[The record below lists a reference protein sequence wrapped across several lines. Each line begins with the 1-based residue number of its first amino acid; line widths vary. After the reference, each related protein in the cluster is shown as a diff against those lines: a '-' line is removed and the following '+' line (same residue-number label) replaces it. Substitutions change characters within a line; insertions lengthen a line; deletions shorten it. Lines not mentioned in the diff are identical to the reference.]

1 MHVIFPTQKL
11 TNPYIYQIGLKKI
24 IILFLSVI
32 SLFFHA
38 DAASAEVK
46 VETVA
51 DNLKLPWE
59 LVFTP
64 DGRIFFTERDG
75 KLWIIENESLDLVA
89 TFPVSFGPPESEGG
103 LLGLALDPE
112 FEKNNFL
119 YLYQTYFDF
128 EMWHNKVV
136 RYTVSNNQL
145 TDEQIIIDEIPGAR
159 WHDGGRIKFGPDEKI
174 YITTGDATDP
184 NLAQKIDSLAGKILR
199 INADGTIPDDNPFES
214 SPVFSY
220 GHRNPQGIDWTEN
233 GILVSSEHGPSGYA
247 IELSY
252 CEAKKLLGEI
262 ESCAGSYFGH
272 DEINVI
278 EPGKNYG
285 WPIIVG
291 DSNNLEYTNPILHS
305 DILTWAPSGLLY
317 YDSDK
322 IPEWNGK
329 FLVATLRGQH
339 VMVLDLDLENSRV
352 NSVEKIFQDEYGR
365 IRDLVQSPDGDVFI
379 LTSNG
384 NNDKILLVTA
394 LETPPSTVDTKESLS
409 SLGEYLVYGIII
421 AAIVMGAAV
430 LIKRKKK

>member
-1 MHVIFPTQKL
+1 LRRINRKCAL
-11 TNPYIYQIGLKKI
+11 QIVKGKFLDSWTGLKKI
-24 IILFLSVI
+24 IVLFLPI
-32 SLFFHA
+32 ICLFFHA
-38 DAASAEVK
+38 DAALAEVK

-51 DNLKLPWE
+51 DNLKIPWE
-59 LVFTP
+59 LVFAP

-75 KLWIIENESLDLVA
+75 NLWVIENESMELVA
-89 TFPVSFGPPESEGG
+89 TFPASHTSEGG

-128 EMWHNKVV
+128 ELHHNKVV

-145 TDEQIIIDEIPGAR
+145 TDDQILIDKIPGAV

-174 YITTGDATDP
+174 YITTGDSTNA
-184 NLAQKIDSLAGKILR
+184 NLSQKIDSLAGKILR
-199 INADGTIPDDNPFES
+199 INADGTIPSDNPFES

-220 GHRNPQGIDWTEN
+220 GHRNPQGIDWNEN
-233 GILVSSEHGPSGYA
+233 GILVSSEHGPSGEKGYA
-247 IELSY
+247 
-252 CEAKKLLGEI
+252 
-262 ESCAGSYFGH
+262 H

-285 WPIIVG
+285 WPVIVG
-291 DSNNLEYTNPILHS
+291 DSNNLKYTNPILHS
-305 DILTWAPSGLLY
+305 GDVTWAPSGLLY

-322 IPEWNGK
+322 IPEWKGM

-339 VMVLDLDLENSRV
+339 VMVMDLDLENNRV

-365 IRDLVQSPDGDVFI
+365 LRDLVQSPDGDVFV

-384 NNDKILLVTA
+384 DNDKILRVST
-394 LETPPSTVDTKESLS
+394 LETVPLTVKTKQSPS
-409 SLGEYLVYGIII
+409 SLGEYLVYGVII
-421 AAIVMGAAV
+421 AAAVTGAAV
-430 LIKRKKK
+430 LIKRRKK

>member
-1 MHVIFPTQKL
+1 MRRINRKCAL
-11 TNPYIYQIGLKKI
+11 QIVKGKFLDSWTGLKKI
-24 IILFLSVI
+24 IVLFLPI
-32 SLFFHA
+32 ICLFFHA
-38 DAASAEVK
+38 DAALAEVK

-51 DNLKLPWE
+51 DNLKIPWE
-59 LVFTP
+59 LVFAP

-75 KLWIIENESLDLVA
+75 NLWVIENESMELVA
-89 TFPVSFGPPESEGG
+89 TFPASHTSEGG

-128 EMWHNKVV
+128 ELHHNKVV

-145 TDEQIIIDEIPGAR
+145 TDEQILIDKIPGAV

-174 YITTGDATDP
+174 YITTGDSTNA
-184 NLAQKIDSLAGKILR
+184 NLSQKIDSLAGKILR
-199 INADGTIPDDNPFES
+199 INADGTIPSDNPFES

-220 GHRNPQGIDWTEN
+220 GHRNPQGIDWNEN
-233 GILVSSEHGPSGYA
+233 GILVSSEHGPSGEKGYA
-247 IELSY
+247 
-252 CEAKKLLGEI
+252 
-262 ESCAGSYFGH
+262 H

-285 WPIIVG
+285 WPVIVG

-305 DILTWAPSGLLY
+305 GDVTWAPSGLLY

-322 IPEWNGK
+322 IPEWKGM

-339 VMVLDLDLENSRV
+339 IMVMDLDLENNRV

-365 IRDLVQSPDGDVFI
+365 LRDLVQSPDGDVFV

-384 NNDKILLVTA
+384 DNDKILRVST
-394 LETPPSTVDTKESLS
+394 LETVPLTVKTKQSPS
-409 SLGEYLVYGIII
+409 SLGEYLVYGVII
-421 AAIVMGAAV
+421 AAAVTGAAV
-430 LIKRKKK
+430 LIKRRKK

>member
-1 MHVIFPTQKL
+1 M
-11 TNPYIYQIGLKKI
+11 KKT
-24 IILFLSVI
+24 IILFLAVI
-32 SLFFHA
+32 CLFFHA
-38 DAASAEVK
+38 DAVSAEIK

-51 DNLKLPWE
+51 DNLKIPWE
-59 LVFTP
+59 LVFAP

-75 KLWIIENESLDLVA
+75 NLWVIENESLELVA
-89 TFPVSFGPPESEGG
+89 TFPTSRMSEGG

-128 EMWHNKVV
+128 ELHHNKVV
-136 RYTVSNNQL
+136 RYTVNNNQL
-145 TDEQIIIDEIPGAR
+145 TDEQILIDKIPGAL

-174 YITTGDATDP
+174 YITTGDAT
-184 NLAQKIDSLAGKILR
+184 NASLSQKIGSLAGKILR
-199 INADGTIPDDNPFES
+199 INADGTIPVDNPFES
-214 SPVFSY
+214 SAVFSY

-233 GILVSSEHGPSGYA
+233 GILVSSEHGPSGEKGYA
-247 IELSY
+247 
-252 CEAKKLLGEI
+252 
-262 ESCAGSYFGH
+262 H

-285 WPIIVG
+285 WPVIVG
-291 DSNNLEYTNPILHS
+291 DSNNPEYTNPILHS
-305 DILTWAPSGLLY
+305 GDVTWAPSGLLY

-322 IPEWNGK
+322 IPELKGK
-329 FLVATLRGQH
+329 FLVAALRGQH
-339 VMVLDLDLENSRV
+339 VMVLDLDLENNRV

-384 NNDKILLVTA
+384 DNDKILRVTS
-394 LETPPSTVDTKESLS
+394 LETPPLTVVTKEPSS

-421 AAIVMGAAV
+421 TAVVAGAVV
-430 LIKRKKK
+430 LIKRRKK

>member
-1 MHVIFPTQKL
+1 MRRINRKCAL
-11 TNPYIYQIGLKKI
+11 QIVKGKFLDSWTGLKKI
-24 IILFLSVI
+24 IVLFLPI
-32 SLFFHA
+32 ICLFFHA
-38 DAASAEVK
+38 DAALAEVK

-51 DNLKLPWE
+51 DNLKIPWE
-59 LVFTP
+59 LVFAP

-75 KLWIIENESLDLVA
+75 NLWVIENESMELVA
-89 TFPVSFGPPESEGG
+89 TFPASHTSEGG

-128 EMWHNKVV
+128 ELHHNKVV

-145 TDEQIIIDEIPGAR
+145 TDDQILIDKIPGAV

-174 YITTGDATDP
+174 YITTGDSTNA
-184 NLAQKIDSLAGKILR
+184 NLSQKIDSLAGKILR
-199 INADGTIPDDNPFES
+199 INADGTIPSDNPFES

-220 GHRNPQGIDWTEN
+220 GHRNPQGIDWNEN
-233 GILVSSEHGPSGYA
+233 GILVSSEHGPSGEKGYA
-247 IELSY
+247 
-252 CEAKKLLGEI
+252 
-262 ESCAGSYFGH
+262 H

-285 WPIIVG
+285 WPVIVG

-305 DILTWAPSGLLY
+305 GDVTWAPSGLLY

-322 IPEWNGK
+322 IPEWKGM
-329 FLVATLRGQH
+329 FLVAALRGQH
-339 VMVLDLDLENSRV
+339 VMVMDLDLENNRV

-365 IRDLVQSPDGDVFI
+365 LRDLVQSPDGDVFV

-384 NNDKILLVTA
+384 DNDKILRVST
-394 LETPPSTVDTKESLS
+394 LETVPLTAKTKQSPS

-421 AAIVMGAAV
+421 AVAVTGAAV
-430 LIKRKKK
+430 LIKRRKK

>member
-1 MHVIFPTQKL
+1 
-11 TNPYIYQIGLKKI
+11 LKKI
-24 IILFLSVI
+24 IVLFLPI
-32 SLFFHA
+32 ICLFFHA
-38 DAASAEVK
+38 DAALAEVK

-51 DNLKLPWE
+51 DNLKIPWE
-59 LVFTP
+59 LVFAP

-75 KLWIIENESLDLVA
+75 NLWVIENESMELVA
-89 TFPVSFGPPESEGG
+89 TFPASHTSEGG

-128 EMWHNKVV
+128 ELHHNKVV

-145 TDEQIIIDEIPGAR
+145 TDEQILIDKIPGAV

-174 YITTGDATDP
+174 YITTGDSTNA
-184 NLAQKIDSLAGKILR
+184 NLSQKIDSLAGKILR
-199 INADGTIPDDNPFES
+199 INADGTIPSDNPFES

-220 GHRNPQGIDWTEN
+220 GHRNPQGIDWNEN
-233 GILVSSEHGPSGYA
+233 GILVSSEHGPSGEKGYA
-247 IELSY
+247 
-252 CEAKKLLGEI
+252 
-262 ESCAGSYFGH
+262 H

-285 WPIIVG
+285 WPVIVG

-305 DILTWAPSGLLY
+305 GDVTWAPSGLLY

-322 IPEWNGK
+322 IPEWKGM
-329 FLVATLRGQH
+329 FLVAALRGQH
-339 VMVLDLDLENSRV
+339 VMVMDLDLENNRV

-365 IRDLVQSPDGDVFI
+365 LRDLVQSPDGDVFV

-384 NNDKILLVTA
+384 DNDKILRVST
-394 LETPPSTVDTKESLS
+394 LETVPLTVKTKQSPS
-409 SLGEYLVYGIII
+409 SLGEYLVYGVII
-421 AAIVMGAAV
+421 AAAVTGAAV
-430 LIKRKKK
+430 LIKRRKK

>member
-1 MHVIFPTQKL
+1 
-11 TNPYIYQIGLKKI
+11 
-24 IILFLSVI
+24 LSIVC
-32 SLFFHA
+32 LFFHA

-51 DNLKLPWE
+51 DDLKLPWE
-59 LVFTP
+59 LVFAP

-75 KLWIIENESLDLVA
+75 NLWIIENESLDLVA
-89 TFPVSFGPPESEGG
+89 TIPVSVDTREGAQEGG

-128 EMWHNKVV
+128 EMRHNKVV

-145 TDEQIIIDEIPGAR
+145 TDEQIIIDKIPGAM

-174 YITTGDATDP
+174 YITTGDATTP
-184 NLAQKIDSLAGKILR
+184 KLAQKIDSLAGKILR

-252 CEAKKLLGEI
+252 CEAKKLLGKI
-262 ESCAGSYFGH
+262 ESCVGSMSGH

-305 DILTWAPSGLLY
+305 GILTWAPSGILY

-339 VMVLDLDLENSRV
+339 VMVLDLDLENSVV

-365 IRDLVQSPDGDVFI
+365 IRNLVQSPDGDVFI

-384 NNDKILLVTA
+384 DNDKILLVTA
-394 LETPPSTVDTKESLS
+394 LETSPSTVETKEPSS

-421 AAIVMGAAV
+421 AAIVAGAAV
-430 LIKRKKK
+430 LIKRRKK

>member
-1 MHVIFPTQKL
+1 MRRINRKCAL
-11 TNPYIYQIGLKKI
+11 QIVKGKFLDSWTGLKKI
-24 IILFLSVI
+24 IVLFLPI
-32 SLFFHA
+32 ICLFFHA
-38 DAASAEVK
+38 DAALAEVK

-51 DNLKLPWE
+51 DNLKIPWE
-59 LVFTP
+59 LVFVP

-75 KLWIIENESLDLVA
+75 NLWVIENESMELVA
-89 TFPVSFGPPESEGG
+89 TFPASHTSEGG

-128 EMWHNKVV
+128 ELHHNKVV

-145 TDEQIIIDEIPGAR
+145 TDEQILIDKIPGAV

-174 YITTGDATDP
+174 YITTGDSTNA
-184 NLAQKIDSLAGKILR
+184 NLSQKIDSLAGKILR
-199 INADGTIPDDNPFES
+199 INADGTIPSDNPFES

-220 GHRNPQGIDWTEN
+220 GHRNPQGIDWNEN
-233 GILVSSEHGPSGYA
+233 GILVSSEHGPSGEKGYA
-247 IELSY
+247 
-252 CEAKKLLGEI
+252 
-262 ESCAGSYFGH
+262 H

-285 WPIIVG
+285 WPVIVG

-305 DILTWAPSGLLY
+305 GDVTWAPSGLLY

-322 IPEWNGK
+322 IPEWKGM
-329 FLVATLRGQH
+329 FLVAALRGQH
-339 VMVLDLDLENSRV
+339 VMVMDLDLENNRV

-365 IRDLVQSPDGDVFI
+365 LRDLVQSPDGDVFV

-384 NNDKILLVTA
+384 DNDKILRVST
-394 LETPPSTVDTKESLS
+394 LETVPLTVKTKQSPS
-409 SLGEYLVYGIII
+409 SLGEYLVYGVII
-421 AAIVMGAAV
+421 AAAVTGAAV
-430 LIKRKKK
+430 LIKRRKK

>member
-1 MHVIFPTQKL
+1 MAVIC
-11 TNPYIYQIGLKKI
+11 
-24 IILFLSVI
+24 
-32 SLFFHA
+32 LFFHA

-46 VETVA
+46 VETVV
-51 DNLKLPWE
+51 DNLKIPWE
-59 LVFTP
+59 LVFAP

-75 KLWIIENESLDLVA
+75 KLWVIEDESLELVA
-89 TFPVSFGPPESEGG
+89 TFPTSNTLEGG

-119 YLYQTYFDF
+119 YLYQTYFGF
-128 EMWHNKVV
+128 ELHHNKVV

-145 TDEQIIIDEIPGAR
+145 TDEQILIDKIPGAL

-174 YITTGDATDP
+174 YITTGDATNA
-184 NLAQKIDSLAGKILR
+184 NLSQKIDSLAGKILR

-233 GILVSSEHGPSGYA
+233 RILVSSEHGPSGEKGYA
-247 IELSY
+247 
-252 CEAKKLLGEI
+252 
-262 ESCAGSYFGH
+262 H

-285 WPIIVG
+285 WPVIVG
-291 DSNNLEYTNPILHS
+291 DSNNPEYTNPILHS
-305 DILTWAPSGLLY
+305 GDVTWAPSGLLY

-322 IPEWNGK
+322 IPEWKGK
-329 FLVATLRGQH
+329 FLVAALRGQH
-339 VMVLDLDLENSRV
+339 VMVLDLDLKNNSV
-352 NSVEKIFQDEYGR
+352 KSVEKIFQDKYGR

-384 NNDKILLVTA
+384 DNDKILRVTT
-394 LETPPSTVDTKESLS
+394 LETPPLTVETKGPSS
-409 SLGEYLVYGIII
+409 SLGGYLVYGIII
-421 AAIVMGAAV
+421 AAVVTGAAV
-430 LIKRKKK
+430 LIKRRKK

>member
-1 MHVIFPTQKL
+1 
-11 TNPYIYQIGLKKI
+11 
-24 IILFLSVI
+24 LSIVC
-32 SLFFHA
+32 LFFHA

-51 DNLKLPWE
+51 DDLKLPWE
-59 LVFTP
+59 LVFAP

-89 TFPVSFGPPESEGG
+89 TIPVSVDTREGAQEGG

-128 EMWHNKVV
+128 EMRHNKVV

-145 TDEQIIIDEIPGAR
+145 TDEQIIIDKIPGAM

-174 YITTGDATDP
+174 YITTGDATTP
-184 NLAQKIDSLAGKILR
+184 KLAQKIDSLAGKILR

-252 CEAKKLLGEI
+252 CEAKKLLGTI
-262 ESCAGSYFGH
+262 ESCVGSMSGH

-339 VMVLDLDLENSRV
+339 VMVLDLDLENGVV

-365 IRDLVQSPDGDVFI
+365 IRGLVQSPDGDVFV

-384 NNDKILLVTA
+384 DNDKILRVTT
-394 LETPPSTVDTKESLS
+394 LETSPLTVKTKEPSS
-409 SLGEYLVYGIII
+409 SLGEYLMYGIII
-421 AAIVMGAAV
+421 AAVVTGAAV
-430 LIKRKKK
+430 LIKRRKK

>member
-1 MHVIFPTQKL
+1 MRRINRKCAL
-11 TNPYIYQIGLKKI
+11 QIVKGKFLDSWTGLKKI
-24 IILFLSVI
+24 IVLFLPI
-32 SLFFHA
+32 ICLFFHA
-38 DAASAEVK
+38 DAALAEVK

-51 DNLKLPWE
+51 DNLKIPWE
-59 LVFTP
+59 LVFAP

-75 KLWIIENESLDLVA
+75 NLWVIENESMELVA
-89 TFPVSFGPPESEGG
+89 TFPASHTSEGG

-128 EMWHNKVV
+128 ELHHNKVV

-145 TDEQIIIDEIPGAR
+145 TDEQILIDKIPGAV

-174 YITTGDATDP
+174 YITTGDSTNV
-184 NLAQKIDSLAGKILR
+184 NLSQKIDSLAGKILR
-199 INADGTIPDDNPFES
+199 INADGTIPSDNPFES

-220 GHRNPQGIDWTEN
+220 GHRNPQGIDWNEN
-233 GILVSSEHGPSGYA
+233 GILVSSEHGPSGEKGYA
-247 IELSY
+247 
-252 CEAKKLLGEI
+252 
-262 ESCAGSYFGH
+262 H

-285 WPIIVG
+285 WPVIVG

-305 DILTWAPSGLLY
+305 GDVTWAPSGLLY

-322 IPEWNGK
+322 IPEWKGM
-329 FLVATLRGQH
+329 FLVAALRGQH
-339 VMVLDLDLENSRV
+339 VMVMDLDLENNRV

-365 IRDLVQSPDGDVFI
+365 LRDLVQSPDGDVFV

-384 NNDKILLVTA
+384 DNDKILRVST
-394 LETPPSTVDTKESLS
+394 LETVPLTVKTKEPPS
-409 SLGEYLVYGIII
+409 SLGEYLVYGVII
-421 AAIVMGAAV
+421 AAAVTGAAV
-430 LIKRKKK
+430 LIKRRKK